1 MNMLSKINPFTKTE
15 QFDLLR
21 PLPRFDML
29 RDMDD
34 MIRNMQRA
42 FTTWPARGEESLTL
56 TDWTPSVDIGENDKE
71 YLVKAELPEV
81 NKEDIKVTVDD
92 GTLSICGERKAEKEE
107 KGTKFHRVER
117 TYGRF
122 ERSFS
127 LPDETDSDHITSEYK
142 DGVLT
147 VHLPKNPAVKP
158 KTHAITVS

>member
-107 KGTKFHRVER
+107 KGTKFHGPTAALNAASRCR
-117 TYGRF
+117 M
-122 ERSFS
+122 
-127 LPDETDSDHITSEYK
+127 
-142 DGVLT
+142 
-147 VHLPKNPAVKP
+147 KP
-158 KTHAITVS
+158 IPIISPPNTRMVC